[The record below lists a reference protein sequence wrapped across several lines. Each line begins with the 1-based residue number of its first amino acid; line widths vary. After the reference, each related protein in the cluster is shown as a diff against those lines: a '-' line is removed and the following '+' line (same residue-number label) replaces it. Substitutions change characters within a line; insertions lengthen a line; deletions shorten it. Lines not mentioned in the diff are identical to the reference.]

1 MNTDAGAPHQ
11 DGQAGDRSGPR
22 AADGPGPRRADEASP
37 GPWLTLDDIV
47 VGSRFNG
54 FGRTISEGEIS
65 LLTGLT
71 TGFHQPLHC
80 DAEWVRANTS
90 FAGPLLPGAVI
101 VAYAIGLISAT
112 LVYSR
117 LTLAALG
124 MDRVRAR
131 RPVMA
136 GDTIRAS
143 ATVASSRPTQ
153 EGDKGV
159 VVLEV
164 VVSNQRDETVL
175 TFDYTLLMR
184 ARAVGGA

>member
-1 MNTDAGAPHQ
+1 MGA
-11 DGQAGDRSGPR
+11 AV
-22 AADGPGPRRADEASP
+22 
-37 GPWLTLDDIV
+37 LD
-47 VGSRFNG
+47 
-54 FGRTISEGEIS
+54 
-65 LLTGLT
+65 
-71 TGFHQPLHC
+71 FHQRP
-80 DAEWVRANTS
+80 
-90 FAGPLLPGAVI
+90 
-101 VAYAIGLISAT
+101 
-112 LVYSR
+112 
-117 LTLAALG
+117 
-124 MDRVRAR
+124 
-131 RPVMA
+131 RPVVA